1 MSKRDGMVV
10 TFAVFLF
17 FTAITGCGTKQGSAP
32 SIASAPAS
40 QAAPVAPSASAPVS
54 APASAGA
61 PLAATDGDIPGIRVA
76 INELK
81 RSSNAVTLKFT
92 LYNDTDAEFAIYGKF
107 NENPYDGYQN
117 FGAVHL
123 VDTASKK
130 KYFAVADSDNKCLC
144 SDSVQPIAK
153 KSSVAL
159 WVKYPPIPDDVQKI
173 TVQIP
178 HFIPMDDVAITR

>member
-40 QAAPVAPSASAPVS
+40 QAAPVAAPASTPAS

-81 RSSNAVTLKFT
+81 RSSSAVTLKFT
-92 LYNDTDAEFAIYGKF
+92 IYNDTDAAMELVAEIGGVRFPELPEHAGGQQHGMSSATG
-107 NENPYDGYQN
+107 PSRYQE
-117 FGAVHL
+117 AVL
-123 VDTASKK
+123 EG
-130 KYFAVADSDNKCLC
+130 F
-144 SDSVQPIAK
+144 P
-153 KSSVAL
+153 
-159 WVKYPPIPDDVQKI
+159 
-173 TVQIP
+173 
-178 HFIPMDDVAITR
+178 R

>member
-1 MSKRDGMVV
+1 MFTSDSVV
-10 TFAVFLF
+10 LTVALLLF
-17 FTAITGCGTKQGSAP
+17 SATMDGCGTKQESAP
-32 SIASAPAS
+32 SQTPVPAS
-40 QAAPVAPSASAPVS
+40 QAAPAPASAPAPVS
-54 APASAGA
+54 APASADA

-130 KYFAVADSDNKCLC
+130 KYFAIADSDNKCLC